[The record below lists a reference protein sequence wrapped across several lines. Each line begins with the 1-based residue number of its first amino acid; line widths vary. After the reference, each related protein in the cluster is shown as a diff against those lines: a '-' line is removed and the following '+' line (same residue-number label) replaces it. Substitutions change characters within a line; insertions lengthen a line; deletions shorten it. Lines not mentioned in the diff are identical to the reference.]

1 MRILLT
7 GAAGFIGAHAGKTL
21 LDRGHEVIG
30 LDSLDAYYD
39 VGLKRARV
47 QLLTNSRFRF
57 VKCDIADEA
66 ALRSALSDSSF
77 DVILHLAAQAG
88 VRYALEN
95 PAAYTRSNLVGHQN
109 VLELARRTSG
119 LTQLIYA
126 SSSSVYGN
134 DTKPPYAEE
143 ARADRPVSYYGA

>member
-7 GAAGFIGAHAGKTL
+7 GAAGFIGAHAAKAL
-21 LDRGHEVIG
+21 LERGHEVVG
-30 LDSLDAYYD
+30 LDSLDPYYD
-39 VGLKRARV
+39 VGLKRARL

-57 VKCDIADEA
+57 AKCDIADGA
-66 ALRSALSDSSF
+66 ALHSAVPAGSF

-109 VLELARRTSG
+109 VLELARRMSG
-119 LTQLIYA
+119 LA
-126 SSSSVYGN
+126 
-134 DTKPPYAEE
+134 
-143 ARADRPVSYYGA
+143 